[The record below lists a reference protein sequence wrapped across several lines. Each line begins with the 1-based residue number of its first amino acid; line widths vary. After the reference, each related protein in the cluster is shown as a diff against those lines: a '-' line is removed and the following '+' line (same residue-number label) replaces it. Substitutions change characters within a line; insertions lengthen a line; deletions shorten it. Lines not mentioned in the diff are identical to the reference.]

1 MKSNSNKSESLVAE
15 QQQQQD
21 KKLRHSSRLCPDEP
35 DKARHVGKNVSM
47 CHQGAATSNSLF
59 KKSMSMPNKTN
70 QQVQSRRSRTG
81 PAEVNTLYFL
91 TLFNIVLVLEV
102 IKHGSKFFT

>member
-1 MKSNSNKSESLVAE
+1 MKSNSKKTETLVAE

-21 KKLRHSSRLCPDEP
+21 KKLRHSSRLCPDDP
-35 DKARHVGKNVSM
+35 YKSRHVSKEVSV
-47 CHQGAATSNSLF
+47 CHQGAATSDSLF

-81 PAEVNTLYFL
+81 PAEVN
-91 TLFNIVLVLEV
+91 
-102 IKHGSKFFT
+102 